1 MSNTNDNV
9 IGEYLIH
16 KSSDDFGE
24 LHVKEEGLIRTL
36 YFGNDK
42 KQSCVFLPDPSVL
55 VLQYAQAMAAALIF
69 NPSPKKILL
78 IGLGGGSLLQFL
90 MKSCPKSKIDAVE
103 LRDSV
108 IRLSHEYF
116 LVPENEK
123 NVNIIHADANEF
135 VKKKLQKTDQEY
147 DLILVDAFDA
157 WGPSHLNKD
166 DEFIV
171 SCQSLLKYDGTLC
184 FNLWNRK
191 EDYFHH
197 VSRRLSELFSGN
209 TLELRLGKQDSNVI
223 VFGFSHS
230 DKLKRIQD
238 YQATAVQ
245 LGDRFGIDFVRF
257 LKMIEVQNFSLLK
270 RITKCLTVQF

>member
-123 NVNIIHADANEF
+123 NVNIIHVDANEF

-166 DEFIV
+166 DEIIV
-171 SCQSLLKYDGTLC
+171 SCQSL
-184 FNLWNRK
+184 
-191 EDYFHH
+191 
-197 VSRRLSELFSGN
+197 
-209 TLELRLGKQDSNVI
+209 
-223 VFGFSHS
+223 
-230 DKLKRIQD
+230 
-238 YQATAVQ
+238 
-245 LGDRFGIDFVRF
+245 
-257 LKMIEVQNFSLLK
+257 
-270 RITKCLTVQF
+270 